1 MITHPVLR
9 NDLEDSDLFTGALYN
24 NYGPPNGFCFD
35 ILCDDE
41 PIIDNKHSP
50 DYNVDRRV
58 RILHSNNL
66 LCKSFSNDFDLVF
79 TPHYGY
85 ENVYQNSLIIEKKT

>member
-1 MITHPVLR
+1 MFENSWLSTVKSHFLPA
-9 NDLEDSDLFTGALYN
+9 DDTDLFTGVLFN

-58 RILHSNNL
+58 SKLSICTCHLTHWNL
-66 LCKSFSNDFDLVF
+66 TFSLAQFL
-79 TPHYGY
+79 
-85 ENVYQNSLIIEKKT
+85 QQ